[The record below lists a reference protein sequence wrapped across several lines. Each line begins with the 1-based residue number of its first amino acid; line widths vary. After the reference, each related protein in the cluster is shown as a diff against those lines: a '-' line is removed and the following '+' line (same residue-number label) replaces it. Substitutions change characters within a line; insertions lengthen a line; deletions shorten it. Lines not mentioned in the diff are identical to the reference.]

1 MSVTSFT
8 SKYFSSLLINEELSN
23 VKEACTAKSDPLADE
38 NMTIKISNTV
48 AEIKAVYVVDEQPME
63 LTVRIPPEYPLQQV
77 EVKDLKKV
85 GVSDATW
92 RAWILAIQQTIVGVS
107 SISMNT
113 RSGLMRKQGGHIASA
128 LELFKRNVTLHFEG
142 VEACAICYSVIS
154 LGDRRLPTK
163 KCRTCKNAFHA
174 SCLFKVCYIPHPIT

>member
-1 MSVTSFT
+1 
-8 SKYFSSLLINEELSN
+8 
-23 VKEACTAKSDPLADE
+23 
-38 NMTIKISNTV
+38 MTIKISNTV

-107 SISMNT
+107 QSLSI
-113 RSGLMRKQGGHIASA
+113 
-128 LELFKRNVTLHFEG
+128 LEQ
-142 VEACAICYSVIS
+142 S
-154 LGDRRLPTK
+154 
-163 KCRTCKNAFHA
+163 
-174 SCLFKVCYIPHPIT
+174 